1 MLGESIQAALDEQ
14 DKNIAKKKY
23 NDRNKYKQKENHE
36 KSKKNQ
42 DLFNI
47 PGDSMPGDSIDTN
60 TSNINTSYYKRNIQP
75 PNDNYNEDK
84 IRKKSNARSNFSQND
99 TSSNT
104 SNITTGKKKNIPLP
118 KANQKYG
125 GKSPNR
131 SPNHFSNYNSNP
143 NNNPNNNN
151 NNNNKPNNISDISK
165 EEIQKRIKEC
175 LKDVDPR
182 YFNPSFNLM
191 SEIINIFGDVN
202 FEKVKQDIE
211 RLKYNNNKLDDVI
224 KLIVDKHSDE
234 FFQILGYVRETKNI
248 IESSKIKY
256 DYAQVS
262 LGNLTNNVSSLA
274 TSENSDW
281 KLQSIYMNEIIS
293 RLSKTLHIFEI
304 LHECEEYIRNDKLY
318 DAMNIINKTKE
329 EHLKYDKEFRNYNLL
344 VTINIRFIHIQKE
357 IDLKLVTGLNQV
369 LFFDEFKIKDEFYKE
384 HKEKDIF
391 IPIADNIT
399 DKNDEINTTNNTTNN
414 NIKDNESSFNVSN
427 NNNNSLL
434 TKKINSLINYYINYF
449 SKISID
455 TEIVKPINKF
465 INIIEQ
471 VVNYRIEEE
480 LGLKFL
486 SSINLN
492 ISENLNKVNYALNK
506 RNTETLIYYIK
517 CLREYSD
524 ESLLKLLSIL
534 IETINPSL
542 TKFLCKTFEIITDK
556 LKYISPLLSKFNLEE
571 KTEKIKFLLFLQ
583 IALTIIM
590 HSLIKMNT
598 LIKYI
603 IKSNKNI
610 TSIMVDNLNDI
621 KDNKNNENNNI
632 IVNTK
637 EFKSITTKI
646 YSAYEKCLIMI
657 LLTFHK
663 NIIAK
668 SELTEGDIGTLNLS
682 SIHSFHD
689 FAELETV
696 LKRKMNELPF
706 LNFEHLSILYKIMDE
721 IYTQCLNKY
730 GITFKDLKKYL
741 TSGTTTIYK
750 YYSNKLSMNKFF
762 DLASFTFDYD
772 SSINNFKFLEELTNK
787 IETLKKLYIF
797 ALSEGYKEIMKILR
811 QLLSRYY
818 DDQKNFLS
826 KLKKDCIHRQLYNNL
841 WDQLT
846 KNKKNEDIL
855 NELIINYQFR
865 KYTDN
870 YNNTIN
876 SKNNQN
882 IISTTSA
889 KNSEKNFHEEFK
901 TLTVN
906 FIFDIIKSTK
916 PSDQLPLLT
925 RNYKLIELL
934 TKFMVC
940 NGSVCL
946 MIESFIFDLMNKQF
960 ETAKIIA
967 LVQQLKTE
975 SGKLE
980 NMANNDNIDLSSL
993 IIISLSTLDNISQE
1007 KLKMLLL
1014 LKVEFCCL
1022 LIPLARNLT
1031 RNNYYL
1037 NEPQMTPEY
1046 FIISF
1051 INDFTMYCNLF
1062 QYSLDVELYNF
1073 IMNDILLIIN
1083 NIFIG
1088 AIKNLTS
1095 INSYGANLLIRNFE
1109 YIKDNLGTE
1118 MKFYNNEKENK
1129 KFESSI
1135 FYCENYI
1142 KLLTLNDN
1150 KMNDFINKYGQI
1162 IPFDR
1167 NFVKPILDLKKSTKK
1182 NNNEN
1187 QNPKDNNDLSSYL

>member
-1 MLGESIQAALDEQ
+1 
-14 DKNIAKKKY
+14 
-23 NDRNKYKQKENHE
+23 
-36 KSKKNQ
+36 
-42 DLFNI
+42 
-47 PGDSMPGDSIDTN
+47 
-60 TSNINTSYYKRNIQP
+60 
-75 PNDNYNEDK
+75 
-84 IRKKSNARSNFSQND
+84 
-99 TSSNT
+99 
-104 SNITTGKKKNIPLP
+104 
-118 KANQKYG
+118 
-125 GKSPNR
+125 
-131 SPNHFSNYNSNP
+131 
-143 NNNPNNNN
+143 
-151 NNNNKPNNISDISK
+151 
-165 EEIQKRIKEC
+165 
-175 LKDVDPR
+175 
-182 YFNPSFNLM
+182 
-191 SEIINIFGDVN
+191 
-202 FEKVKQDIE
+202 
-211 RLKYNNNKLDDVI
+211 
-224 KLIVDKHSDE
+224 
-234 FFQILGYVRETKNI
+234 
-248 IESSKIKY
+248 
-256 DYAQVS
+256 
-262 LGNLTNNVSSLA
+262 
-274 TSENSDW
+274 
-281 KLQSIYMNEIIS
+281 
-293 RLSKTLHIFEI
+293 
-304 LHECEEYIRNDKLY
+304 
-318 DAMNIINKTKE
+318 
-329 EHLKYDKEFRNYNLL
+329 
-344 VTINIRFIHIQKE
+344 
-357 IDLKLVTGLNQV
+357 
-369 LFFDEFKIKDEFYKE
+369 
-384 HKEKDIF
+384 
-391 IPIADNIT
+391 
-399 DKNDEINTTNNTTNN
+399 
-414 NIKDNESSFNVSN
+414 
-427 NNNNSLL
+427 
-434 TKKINSLINYYINYF
+434 
-449 SKISID
+449 
-455 TEIVKPINKF
+455 
-465 INIIEQ
+465 
-471 VVNYRIEEE
+471 
-480 LGLKFL
+480 
-486 SSINLN
+486 
-492 ISENLNKVNYALNK
+492 
-506 RNTETLIYYIK
+506 
-517 CLREYSD
+517 
-524 ESLLKLLSIL
+524 
-534 IETINPSL
+534 
-542 TKFLCKTFEIITDK
+542 
-556 LKYISPLLSKFNLEE
+556 
-571 KTEKIKFLLFLQ
+571 
-583 IALTIIM
+583 
-590 HSLIKMNT
+590 
-598 LIKYI
+598 
-603 IKSNKNI
+603 
-610 TSIMVDNLNDI
+610 
-621 KDNKNNENNNI
+621 
-632 IVNTK
+632 
-637 EFKSITTKI
+637 
-646 YSAYEKCLIMI
+646 
-657 LLTFHK
+657 
-663 NIIAK
+663 
-668 SELTEGDIGTLNLS
+668 
-682 SIHSFHD
+682 
-689 FAELETV
+689 
-696 LKRKMNELPF
+696 
-706 LNFEHLSILYKIMDE
+706 MDE
-721 IYTQCLNKY
+721 IYTQCINKY

-762 DLASFTFDYD
+762 DLASFTFDYE

-870 YNNTIN
+870 YNSTIN
-876 SKNNQN
+876 SKNNKN
-882 IISTTSA
+882 MISTTSA
-889 KNSEKNFHEEFK
+889 KNPDKNFHEDFK

-940 NGSVCL
+940 NGSICL

-1088 AIKNLTS
+1088 AIKSLTS

-1109 YIKDNLGTE
+1109 YIKDNLGAE
-1118 MKFYNNEKENK
+1118 MQFYNNEKENK

-1187 QNPKDNNDLSSYL
+1187 QNSRDNNDLSSYL